1 MVEAGAAAVTDQAP
15 AIAGVDLRAHL
26 AAVADPRRTAAA
38 AHEVPI
44 QTDPPAVE
52 AFAVRIRAVHRQL
65 VVVIRALDQAL
76 EHSAVM
82 IRAVDKALQHSVV
95 IRAAV
100 QALQHSAVVIRAAVQ
115 AEPRTLEAPMWVEA
129 DRDNPTHVNMRPAVR
144 PPTTTCAIS

>member
-1 MVEAGAAAVTDQAP
+1 
-15 AIAGVDLRAHL
+15 
-26 AAVADPRRTAAA
+26 
-38 AHEVPI
+38 
-44 QTDPPAVE
+44 
-52 AFAVRIRAVHRQL
+52 
-65 VVVIRALDQAL
+65 VIRALDQAL

-100 QALQHSAVVIRAAVQ
+100 QALQHSAVIRAAVQ